1 MTALHTVLGTLAA
14 ELAAW
19 QGFYLFYM
27 RHRFPNTEGETESRV
42 QGSLCRTRTLLTLYI
57 TTTTWDNRL

>member
-19 QGFYLFYM
+19 QGFLFVLHETQTPK
-27 RHRFPNTEGETESRV
+27 HRG
-42 QGSLCRTRTLLTLYI
+42 
-57 TTTTWDNRL
+57 